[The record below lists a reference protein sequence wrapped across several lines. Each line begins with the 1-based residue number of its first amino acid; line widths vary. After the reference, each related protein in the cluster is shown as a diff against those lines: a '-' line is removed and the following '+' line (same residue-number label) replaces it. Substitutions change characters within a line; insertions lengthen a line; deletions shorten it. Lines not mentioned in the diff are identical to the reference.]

1 MLFYICPT
9 GFLVEFFSYPVIAGF
24 TSAAALTIAA
34 SQFKTILG
42 IPGKANEFLDALISV
57 FENISET
64 QKWDA
69 VLGFSTFIALILTR
83 VNSFVNKYVLV
94 VTNCFSV
101 AITKVW

>member
-1 MLFYICPT
+1 M
-9 GFLVEFFSYPVIAGF
+9 EFFSYPVIAGF

-57 FENISET
+57 FENITET

-69 VLGFSTFIALILTR
+69 ILGFSTFAALLLMR
-83 VNSFVNKYVLV
+83 VGVQ
-94 VTNCFSV
+94 
-101 AITKVW
+101 

>member
-1 MLFYICPT
+1 M
-9 GFLVEFFSYPVIAGF
+9 IAGF

-57 FENISET
+57 FENISQT

-69 VLGFSTFIALILTR
+69 ILGFCTFAALILMR
-83 VNSFVNKYVLV
+83 VINCNSCYNILFTSVLV
-94 VTNCFSV
+94 V
-101 AITKVW
+101 AIKKIWKFKK